1 MLTPEFILSFL
12 NWVFFALKSNGGLRF
27 LCIFLINCPVVLSL
41 IIPTLLT
48 PDSNLDG
55 SGIMYYAPRR
65 LVKFIVYVKLPE

>member
-12 NWVFFALKSNGGLRF
+12 NCAFFALKSKGGLRF

-55 SGIMYYAPRR
+55 SGIIYSRPRK
-65 LVKFIVYVKLPE
+65 LDSSIV